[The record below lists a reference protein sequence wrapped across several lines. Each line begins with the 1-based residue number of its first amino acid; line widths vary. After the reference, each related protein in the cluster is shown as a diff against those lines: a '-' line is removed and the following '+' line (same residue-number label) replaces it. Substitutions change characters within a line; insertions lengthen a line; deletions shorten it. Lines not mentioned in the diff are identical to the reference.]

1 MISPPSAPTADRWRA
16 YRAAAGHV
24 PQLALATLG
33 IALLMGACA
42 WLLGE
47 AHGRRTAFHDA
58 LDVLLHYPAA
68 LSGIMAFTGASLLA
82 LATCLLLYPFAFARW
97 LLGKAVVPALQT
109 AEHMLS
115 LALGLYL
122 AWVTLHADDAGI
134 AGITSI
140 RGIAASALALLIVAG
155 VAVACSAVLTWV
167 TLDLPRQHAQR
178 SRGALLGL
186 MVLVLAAGWMYVDLV
201 WLYDPVDAAH

>member
-1 MISPPSAPTADRWRA
+1 M
-16 YRAAAGHV
+16 
-24 PQLALATLG
+24 
-33 IALLMGACA
+33 LMGACA

-68 LSGIMAFTGASLLA
+68 LPGIMAFTGASLLA
-82 LATCLLLYPFAFARW
+82 LATCLLLYRLAFARW
-97 LLGKAVVPALQT
+97 LLAKAVVPALQT

-122 AWVTLHADDAGI
+122 AWVALHADDAG
-134 AGITSI
+134 AARITSL
-140 RGIAASALALLIVAG
+140 RGIAASGLAVVIVAA

-167 TLDLPRQHAQR
+167 TVDLPTQHPRR
-178 SRGALLGL
+178 SRGALFGFLG
-186 MVLVLAAGWMYVDLV
+186 LVLAAGWMYVDLV
-201 WLYDPVDAAH
+201 WLYDAVETWH